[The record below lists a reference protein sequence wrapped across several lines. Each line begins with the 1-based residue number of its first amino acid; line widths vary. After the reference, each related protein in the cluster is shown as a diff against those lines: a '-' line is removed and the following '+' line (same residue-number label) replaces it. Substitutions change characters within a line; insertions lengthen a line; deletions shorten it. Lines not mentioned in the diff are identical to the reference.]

1 MCTCLCF
8 FVHLYHKFVWR
19 FEIAQPL
26 TDLLWSDGWKTPFSQ
41 DVLDDVDKLNVALC
55 SSFAILWCQHSHW
68 FIRRWFWS
76 EYWGCVETNQGWLF
90 ASYWVLQRRLTPAE
104 MKYAVYDRELVGP
117 RDTCLH
123 FRYQLLVIRFM
134 VRTDHSSL
142 RCLR

>member
-1 MCTCLCF
+1 MMSTNLMWHF
-8 FVHLYHKFVWR
+8 APVLQFYDVNT
-19 FEIAQPL
+19 P
-26 TDLLWSDGWKTPFSQ
+26 TDLYVDDSGQSIG
-41 DVLDDVDKLNVALC
+41 DVLKQIKDGC
-55 SSFAILWCQHSHW
+55 SHPIGYYS
-68 FIRRWFWS
+68 
-76 EYWGCVETNQGWLF
+76 
-90 ASYWVLQRRLTPAE
+90 RRLTPTE